1 MVILIIYLI
10 TALLVAVT
18 LLGIYLTVRSLQA
31 ARRAGQTARP
41 TKSRLT
47 LRQRINR
54 YEGPVNRDLALF
66 NAPARVGIEFFTALC
81 GFPGLGWMISGRILA
96 GILLMSTVPIFVWAI
111 FPLYLSM
118 AAPLLPS
125 PFVPVQYLPGV
136 ALLSAGSL
144 AVSQLRASRRR
155 PPDMMREE

>member
-10 TALLVAVT
+10 TGLLIAVT
-18 LLGIYLTVRSLQA
+18 LIGIYLTVRSLKAAGKAGRA
-31 ARRAGQTARP
+31 ARSTQGRM
-41 TKSRLT
+41 T
-47 LRQRINR
+47 LRQRIDR
-54 YEGPVNRDLALF
+54 YEGPINRDLALY

-81 GFPGLGWMISGRILA
+81 GFPGMGWMISGRILA
-96 GILLMSTVPIFVWAI
+96 GIILMSTVPIFVWAI

-118 AAPLLPS
+118 AQPLLPS

-144 AVSQLRASRRR
+144 AVSQFRASRRR
-155 PPDMMREE
+155 PPDLMPEK